1 MMIGVAVALA
11 APMLSLLGRESFGV
25 HLFAES
31 SKGKSTTLNIANSI
45 YGNPEKIKLS
55 WSTTATGVKNEAA
68 ARNDG
73 ALLL

>member
-55 WSTTATGVKNEAA
+55 WSTTATGVKMKRLHAMTV
-68 ARNDG
+68 
-73 ALLL
+73 LLL